1 MDARS
6 GRERHADAAFTCI
19 CQRDPIECETHHSSP
34 NKACGKLRGWKMR
47 EGVVRSVNSYD
58 VVANRFLLIGC
69 AGIITLIV
77 TLLVA
82 ALR

>member
-1 MDARS
+1 VAKGGNVTWPKFPED
-6 GRERHADAAFTCI
+6 
-19 CQRDPIECETHHSSP
+19 
-34 NKACGKLRGWKMR
+34 
-47 EGVVRSVNSYD
+47 VVRSVNSYD
-58 VVANRFLLIGC
+58 LAANRFLLVGC